1 MPGPVDINEAF
12 ESSADPKLE
21 ASQID
26 QIADITRQLLQK
38 RYPSPAQVLRGV
50 HPKSH
55 GCVRATFEVLPDI
68 DSQLQVGLFS
78 QPATYDA
85 MIRYSNAS
93 AFVAHDLANGENGS
107 RGMAIKVLD
116 VEGEVLADDGG
127 RACQD
132 FLMIHTPS
140 FVFANVGD
148 YLKLNQ
154 ILLQDNDRADRFFAP
169 LIMAKRDPKNVPT
182 DPQALA
188 ELGRLKRS
196 FELLTQIKK
205 TPVANPLEVSYF
217 GAAPFLFGEDR
228 CMRFSVVPPGEPK
241 PQLVPDN
248 ISKDYLREA
257 LEATMAGNDDVV
269 FDFKVQVR
277 SAGEAD
283 LHIEDATQSWP
294 DAPEV
299 TVARVTIPAPQTGL
313 STPEHLAECEEL
325 SFSPWHSL
333 ADHQPLGSINRLRYA
348 VYNASAVYRRS
359 QNESECE

>member
-1 MPGPVDINEAF
+1 MPGPVVMNEAF
-12 ESSADPKLE
+12 ESSADHQLE

-26 QIADITRQLLQK
+26 QIADITRELLKK
-38 RYPSPAQVLRGV
+38 RYPSPEQVLRGV

-55 GCVRATFEVLPDI
+55 GCVRATFEVLADV
-68 DSQLQVGLFS
+68 DSRLQVGLFS
-78 QPATYDA
+78 RPATYEA

-93 AFVAHDLANGENGS
+93 AVVAHDLANWESGS

-116 VEGEVLADDGG
+116 VEGDVLVDDDG

-154 ILLQDNDRADRFFAP
+154 ILLEDNDSANRFFAP
-169 LIMAKRDPKNVPT
+169 LFMAKQSPPT
-182 DPQALA
+182 DPKALA

-196 FELLTQIKK
+196 LDVLTQIKK
-205 TPVANPLEVSYF
+205 VPVANPLEVSYF

-228 CMRFSVVPPGEPK
+228 CMRFSVVRSDAPK
-241 PQLVPDN
+241 PQLAPDN
-248 ISKDYLREA
+248 ISKDYLRDA
-257 LEATMAGNDDVV
+257 LEATMASNEDIV

-277 SAGEAD
+277 RADEAD
-283 LHIEDATQSWP
+283 IHIEDATQSWP
-294 DAPEV
+294 RTPEV

-313 STPEHLAECEEL
+313 STPEHRAECEEL
-325 SFSPWHSL
+325 SFSPWHAL

-348 VYNASAVYRRS
+348 VYNASAAYRRS
-359 QNESECE
+359 ENEPKCE